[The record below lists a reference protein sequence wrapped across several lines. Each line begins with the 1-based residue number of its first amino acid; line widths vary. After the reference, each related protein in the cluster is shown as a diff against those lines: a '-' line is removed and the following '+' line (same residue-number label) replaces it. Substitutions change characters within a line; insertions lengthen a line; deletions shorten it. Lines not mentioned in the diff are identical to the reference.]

1 MVRVKTDYMFKICSR
16 SWTII
21 FCSILADQY
30 TKIIAVEH
38 LSYHQPVAVLPFLN
52 FFLTYNEGA
61 AFSFLSDAGGWQR
74 WFLIIISVTICLA
87 IVNFLGKLDT
97 KHTVQ
102 RMGLIILLSG
112 AIGNLIDRIRN
123 GYVIDF
129 IQIYYESWY
138 WPTFNIADS
147 LITIGVV
154 ILAAD
159 ILIFEKRRVNDS

>member
-1 MVRVKTDYMFKICSR
+1 MFKICSR
-16 SWTII
+16 SWAII

-38 LSYHQPVAVLPFLN
+38 LSYHEPVAVLPFLN

-61 AFSFLSDAGGWQR
+61 AFSFLSEAGGWQR
-74 WFLIIISVTICLA
+74 WFLIVISVAICLA
-87 IVNFLGKLDT
+87 IVNFLRQLDT
-97 KHTVQ
+97 KHTIQ
-102 RMGLIILLSG
+102 RIGLVILLSG

-129 IQIYYESWY
+129 IQIYYENWY

-154 ILAAD
+154 ILATD
-159 ILIFEKRRVNDS
+159 IFIFEKRRVNDS